1 MFVMEFF
8 LGSKQLH
15 KVFVKDLHQV
25 LYCFFY
31 TLMTYNVGFKVN
43 HPHFVDDNNLIF
55 SSENIETIESVINN
69 ELRHLV
75 QWLRGNKLSLNE
87 TKTKLII
94 LERLGSNYRENL
106 ILALIT
112 VNSHYI
118 LMLNIQEYPL
128 MMFSREINK
137 QTFILKGKQS

>member
-1 MFVMEFF
+1 M
-8 LGSKQLH
+8 
-15 KVFVKDLHQV
+15 
-25 LYCFFY
+25 
-31 TLMTYNVGFKVN
+31 GFKVN

-118 LMLNIQEYPL
+118 LMLNI
-128 MMFSREINK
+128 
-137 QTFILKGKQS
+137 